1 MAYKITSIT
10 TKPNVSVPDFDV
22 WLSTVPE
29 SAIAA
34 FPDAAGRTPVQVILD
49 SVAELDDPAAGFI
62 SQGAVPD
69 EDELSWTWESIWQS
83 QTDWRNAIAKNTF
96 VDSNVIPGNEDCPID
111 FVASGNVET
120 AGSYLRKLYLSENG
134 ITVEKFES
142 NI

>member
-1 MAYKITSIT
+1 MAFKITSIT

-34 FPDAAGRTPVQVILD
+34 FPDTAGRTPVQVIED
-49 SVAELDDPAAGFI
+49 SVVELDDPAKGFI
-62 SQGAVPD
+62 SQGAVAD
-69 EDELSWTWESIWQS
+69 DNDLIWTWESIWES
-83 QTDWRNAIAKNTF
+83 QADWTNAVIVNSFIDGNIA
-96 VDSNVIPGNEDCPID
+96 P
-111 FVASGNVET
+111 GNVET
-120 AGSYLRKLYLSENG
+120 VGSYLRKLYISENG

>member
-34 FPDAAGRTPVQVILD
+34 FPDAAGKTPVQVIED
-49 SVAELDDPAAGFI
+49 SVAELDDPATGFI
-62 SQGAVPD
+62 SQGSVAD
-69 EDELSWTWESIWQS
+69 DNDLIWTWEAIWQS
-83 QTDWRNAIAKNTF
+83 QADW
-96 VDSNVIPGNEDCPID
+96 NVA
-111 FVASGNVET
+111 VATNSFTSGNVET
-120 AGSYLRKLYLSENG
+120 AGSYLRKLYQTENG
-134 ITVEKFES
+134 ITVENFYS

>member
-34 FPDAAGRTPVQVILD
+34 FPDAAGKTPVQVIED
-49 SVAELDDPAAGFI
+49 SVAALDDPAAGFI
-62 SQGAVPD
+62 SQGAVAD
-69 EDELSWTWESIWQS
+69 DNDLIWTWEAIWQS
-83 QTDWRNAIAKNTF
+83 QADWTNAVVTNSYIN
-96 VDSNVIPGNEDCPID
+96 GNIEQ
-111 FVASGNVET
+111 GQL
-120 AGSYLRKLYLSENG
+120 AGDYLRKLYLSENG
-134 ITVEKFES
+134 ITVETFFS

>member
-34 FPDAAGRTPVQVILD
+34 FPDTAGRTPVQVIED
-49 SVAELDDPAAGFI
+49 SVAELDDPVKGFI
-62 SQGAVPD
+62 SQGAVAD
-69 EDELSWTWESIWQS
+69 DNNLIWTWESIWES
-83 QTDWRNAIAKNTF
+83 QADWTNAVIINSF
-96 VDSNVIPGNEDCPID
+96 IDGNVAP
-111 FVASGNVET
+111 GNVET
-120 AGSYLRKLYLSENG
+120 VGSYLRKLYLSENG
-134 ITVEKFES
+134 ITVENFYS

>member
-34 FPDAAGRTPVQVILD
+34 FPDAAGKTPVQVIED
-49 SVAELDDPAAGFI
+49 SVAELDDPAKGFI
-62 SQGAVPD
+62 SQGAVASD
-69 EDELSWTWESIWQS
+69 DDLIWTWEAIWAS
-83 QTDWRNAIAKNTF
+83 QADWNVAVNTNSF
-96 VDSNVIPGNEDCPID
+96 T
-111 FVASGNVET
+111 SGNVDT
-120 AGSYLRKLYLSENG
+120 AGSYLRKLYQTENG
-134 ITVEKFES
+134 ITVENFYS

>member
-10 TKPNVSVPDFDV
+10 TKPNVSVPDFDT

-34 FPDAAGRTPVQVILD
+34 FPDTAGRTPVQVIED
-49 SVAELDDPAAGFI
+49 SVAELDDPAKGFI
-62 SQGAVPD
+62 SQGAVAD
-69 EDELSWTWESIWQS
+69 DNDLIWTWEAIWAS
-83 QTDWRNAIAKNTF
+83 QADWNVAVNTNSF
-96 VDSNVIPGNEDCPID
+96 T
-111 FVASGNVET
+111 SGNVET

-142 NI
+142 NV